1 MMTKWISRAGLGV
14 LLSLPG
20 LSAAQAGPS
29 AGARIGGMSTGAS
42 IIVASVIIIDGGFV
56 LVWFRHYLE
65 TRDRK

>member
-1 MMTKWISRAGLGV
+1 MTKWISRAGLGV

-20 LSAAQAGPS
+20 LGAAQAGPS

-42 IIVASVIIIDGGFV
+42 IIAAAVIIIVGGFV